1 MDFMSS
7 IKQAYQ
13 DDRVQSALKKWNTWK
28 DTKSNL
34 FSEATADF
42 VKESNVI
49 PDAVK
54 QGYLNS
60 RGHVMEA
67 TMGLAGSN
75 VLTKALRYQ
84 KPLNKVID
92 KTVQAVD
99 IVADKTNK
107 RIDDFVASHS
117 ERGNEID
124 IDYSVGQPAGLSL

>member
-60 RGHVMEA
+60 RGHVLEA

-84 KPLNKVID
+84 KPINKVID
-92 KTVQAVD
+92 KTVQTFD
-99 IVADKTNK
+99 SIADRTNE
-107 RIDDFVASHS
+107 RIDNFVASRS

-124 IDYSVGQPAGLSL
+124 INYPVEQSAGLSL